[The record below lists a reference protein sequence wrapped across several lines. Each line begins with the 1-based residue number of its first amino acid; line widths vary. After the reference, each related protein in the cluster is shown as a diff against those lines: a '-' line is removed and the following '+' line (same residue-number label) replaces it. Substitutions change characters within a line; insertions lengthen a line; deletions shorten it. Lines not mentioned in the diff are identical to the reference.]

1 VNLRNWADSGW
12 LLVHETS
19 SGEIAELLAVAD
31 RGIRDARIEEL
42 SPDARV
48 GLAYQAALAAAS
60 TALAAAGYRATRERH
75 HERVID
81 SLLHTVQVDSGV
93 VRELH
98 RWRRA
103 RNTMTYERLG
113 TVTASEAAEFVE
125 FVQDFRKRV
134 KAWLAKEHPGLTQR
148 G

>member
-1 VNLRNWADSGW
+1 MSLKNWADNGW
-12 LLVHETS
+12 LQAHQTS
-19 SGEIAELLAVAD
+19 SAEIAELLAVAE
-31 RGIRDARIEEL
+31 RGIKDARIEDL

-81 SLLHTVQVDSGV
+81 SLLHTMRVGSAV
-93 VRELH
+93 VGELH

-125 FVQDFRKRV
+125 FVQDLRKRV
-134 KAWLAKEHPGLTQR
+134 TTWLAKEHPELTR
-148 G
+148 KG